1 MRYRTLGRTGLEVSE
16 IGFGTWGVGADAWKG
31 GTDADSLAAMH
42 RAIELGVNFID
53 TAIVYGSGHSEKLV
67 GQIKREHPELMIAT
81 KINPANWEW
90 PASDATPADE
100 AFSAEHVIARTE
112 ESLRNLATDVIDVQ
126 QFHVWSD
133 AWVDKGSWLE
143 GIEQLKRDGKIRFFG
158 ISVNDA
164 QPDSALKLVETGL
177 VDSIQ
182 VIYNIFDQAPEDNL
196 FPACERNDVGIIVR
210 VPFDEGALTGKVTP
224 DTVFEEGDFRND
236 YFKGNRK
243 TEVWEAVHK
252 IAADLDIPLERLP
265 EIALRFC
272 LIPDVVSTVIPGMRS
287 IPHVESNIAAGD
299 AGLLTPDQI
308 EILRAHRWVHDWY
321 H

>member
-1 MRYRTLGRTGLEVSE
+1 MRNRKLGRTGLEVSQ
-16 IGFGTWGVGADAWKG
+16 IGYGAWGIGADAWKG
-31 GTDADSLAAMH
+31 GTDADSLAAMR

-67 GQIKREHPELMIAT
+67 GQIKRDYPEVTIAT

-90 PASDATPADE
+90 PAQDSTAADD

-112 ESLRNLATDVIDVQ
+112 ESLRNLGIETIDVQ

-133 AWVDKGSWLE
+133 SWVGQGTWID
-143 GIEQLKRDGKIRFFG
+143 GIERLKHDGKIRFFG
-158 ISVNDA
+158 VSVNDA
-164 QPDSALKLVETGL
+164 QPDSVLKLVETGL
-177 VDSIQ
+177 VDTVQ

-196 FPACERNDVGIIVR
+196 FPACERNDVGVIVR

-224 DTVFEEGDFRND
+224 DTVFEEGDFRAD
-236 YFKGNRK
+236 YFKDNRK
-243 TEVWEAVHK
+243 TEVWEEVQK
-252 IAADLDIPLERLP
+252 IAADLEIPLEGLP

-272 LIPDVVSTVIPGMRS
+272 LAPDVVSTVIPGMRS
-287 IPHVESNIAAGD
+287 VRHVESNVAAGE
-299 AGLLTPDQI
+299 AGPLSPEQVAK
-308 EILRAHRWVHDWY
+308 LRPHRWVHDWY

>member
-31 GTDADSLAAMH
+31 GTDADSLAAMR

-67 GQIKREHPELMIAT
+67 GQIKREHPEVMIAT
-81 KINPANWEW
+81 KVNPANWEW
-90 PASDATPADE
+90 PASDTTPADD
-100 AFSAEHVIARTE
+100 AFSAAHVIARTE
-112 ESLRNLATDVIDVQ
+112 ESLRNLGTDVIDVQ

-158 ISVNDA
+158 VSVNDA
-164 QPDSALKLVETGL
+164 QPDSVLKLVETGL
-177 VDSIQ
+177 VDSVQ

-196 FPACERNDVGIIVR
+196 FPACERRDVGIIVR

-236 YFKGNRK
+236 YFKDNRK
-243 TEVWEAVHK
+243 AEVWEAVQK

-308 EILRAHRWVHDWY
+308 ELLRAHRWVHDWY